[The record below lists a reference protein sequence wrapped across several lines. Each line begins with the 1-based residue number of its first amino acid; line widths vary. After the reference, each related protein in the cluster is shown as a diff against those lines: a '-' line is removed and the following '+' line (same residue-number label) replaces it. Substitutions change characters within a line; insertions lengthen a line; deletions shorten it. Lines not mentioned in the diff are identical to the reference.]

1 MSYQTSKPAIVI
13 YGSAS
18 LANQV
23 LKQLQFGIEEE
34 GLPFVYEPVSS
45 SPAEDMIAQAYS
57 AAQASPLLV
66 GLAGDGTELVLHY
79 RHLAKEQFVYR
90 LKGLPLQDLSVVR
103 LLGSNAAKLV
113 KGIPLRPHPSLEVSF

>member
-1 MSYQTSKPAIVI
+1 MSYQASKPAIVI
-13 YGSAS
+13 YGLAS
-18 LANQV
+18 LADQV
-23 LKQLQFGIEEE
+23 LKQLQLGIEEE
-34 GLPFVYEPVSS
+34 GLPFMYEPVVA
-45 SPAEDMIAQAYS
+45 SPAKDVIAQAYG

-79 RHLAKEQFVYR
+79 RHLAQEQFVYR
-90 LKGLPLQDLSVVR
+90 LKGSALEDLGAVR